1 MNEEEINGNEGY
13 AGFTQT
19 PRESTPA
26 VEDEPAK
33 KQPVSSDSDIKFDMK
48 QSINQ

>member
-33 KQPVSSDSDIKFDMK
+33 KQSVSKTEEYKPWITSNKHT
-48 QSINQ
+48 